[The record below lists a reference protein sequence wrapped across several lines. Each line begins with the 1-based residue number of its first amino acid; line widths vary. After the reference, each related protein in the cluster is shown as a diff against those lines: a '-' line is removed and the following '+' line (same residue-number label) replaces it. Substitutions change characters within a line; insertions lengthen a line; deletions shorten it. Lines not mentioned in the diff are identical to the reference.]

1 MIKSSGE
8 AKEEEQEAVIDQA
21 GEEMKDSNSIEIKK
35 KKMDFSLE
43 AIESIREMY
52 SQSCVLQRLF

>member
-1 MIKSSGE
+1 MTKSSRE

-35 KKMDFSLE
+35 KWTS
-43 AIESIREMY
+43 
-52 SQSCVLQRLF
+52 V

>member
-1 MIKSSGE
+1 MTKSSGE

-35 KKMDFSLE
+35 NGLQFRSN
-43 AIESIREMY
+43 REH
-52 SQSCVLQRLF
+52 

>member
-1 MIKSSGE
+1 MTKSSRE

-35 KKMDFSLE
+35 KMDFSLE

>member
-1 MIKSSGE
+1 MTKSSGE

-35 KKMDFSLE
+35 KMDFSLE

>member
-35 KKMDFSLE
+35 KWTS
-43 AIESIREMY
+43 
-52 SQSCVLQRLF
+52 V